1 MAEVLEDEAEIDL
14 ELIVAAL
21 RRDYSALSA
30 RLRELQH
37 TVVCECAGV
46 TLRLHFPAFRQG
58 KATVYEMIENVSVH
72 LASYALSRKEVGEV
86 EAKYGKIPPA
96 EFRDA
101 TTALNTTAL
110 RLFKTASKL
119 TGRNGECGELILYL
133 LTEWVLE
140 APQLIAK
147 MALKTNSEMPVFG
160 SDGVH
165 VKYCAETGRLYLYWG
180 ESKLYADV
188 SDAITK
194 AIESITTALDP
205 GKAQHELDL
214 VKRNI
219 DFAGFSPEGKAEIL
233 KFLDPAEEPYN
244 KRYDVITALIGF
256 DFDAYSQVGP
266 ADGEQAEAKF
276 AALATEKLKALAP
289 TVATKLKT
297 AGLEAS
303 TVELFFLPVPSV
315 QELRDLFQA
324 KIGWKEA

>member
-1 MAEVLEDEAEIDL
+1 MAKVLEGVAGIDL
-14 ELIVAAL
+14 EMIVAAL
-21 RRDYSALSA
+21 RRDYSKLSA

-58 KATVYEMIENVSVH
+58 AATVYEMIEAVSLH
-72 LASYALSRKEVGEV
+72 MTSYALPRSEIAEV
-86 EAKYGKIPPA
+86 ESKYGKIPA
-96 EFRDA
+96 TDFRDA
-101 TTALNTTAL
+101 TTALNANAL
-110 RLFKTASKL
+110 RLFKNASKL

-160 SDGVH
+160 PDGIH
-165 VKYCAETGRLYLYWG
+165 VKYCTESGRLYLYWG
-180 ESKLYADV
+180 EAKLYAEV
-188 SDAITK
+188 MDAITK

-205 GKAQHELDL
+205 NKAQHEIDL

-219 DFAGFSPEGKAEIL
+219 DLSGFGVAGKAELL
-233 KFLDPAEEPYN
+233 KFLDPAEESYN

-256 DFDAYSQVGP
+256 DFDGYSQVGP
-266 ADGEQAEAKF
+266 ADGDAAEIKF
-276 AALATEKLKALAP
+276 AALAVKKLEALAP
-289 TVATKLKT
+289 TVATKLKA
-297 AGLEAS
+297 AGIEAN
-303 TVELFFLPVPSV
+303 TVELFFLPLPNV

-324 KIGWKEA
+324 KIGWKED